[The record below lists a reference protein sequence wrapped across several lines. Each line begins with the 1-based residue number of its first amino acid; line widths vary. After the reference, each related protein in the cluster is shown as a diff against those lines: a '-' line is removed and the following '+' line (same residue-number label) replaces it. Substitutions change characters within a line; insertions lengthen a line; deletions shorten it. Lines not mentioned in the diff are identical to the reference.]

1 MLRLLLVTLG
11 IYLVLIGTTKKYL
24 AFPCG
29 LLGAVLIYIGGI
41 IWI

>member
-1 MLRLLLVTLG
+1 MMLRLLLVALG

-29 LLGAVLIYIGGI
+29 FLGAALIYIGVP
-41 IWI
+41 

>member
-1 MLRLLLVTLG
+1 MLRLLLVALG

-29 LLGAVLIYIGGI
+29 LLGAALIYLGGML
-41 IWI
+41 